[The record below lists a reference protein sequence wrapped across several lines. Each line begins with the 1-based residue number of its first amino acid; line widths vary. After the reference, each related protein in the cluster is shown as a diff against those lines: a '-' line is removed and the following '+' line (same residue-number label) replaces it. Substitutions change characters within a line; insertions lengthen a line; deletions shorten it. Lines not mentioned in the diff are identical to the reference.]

1 MKTILA
7 FITVCLICSVLSC
20 KEKKQPAP
28 EPAPAPMVEDT
39 IKPAPVVEKIET
51 VKPVK
56 NEVQHY
62 FLIAGCF
69 EYKELADKL
78 CDKLQKEGFDSK
90 LIPYFENLYLVSY
103 NGYATRKEALEALK
117 ELRQEK
123 GKEKTWMY
131 KLDN

>member
-7 FITVCLICSVLSC
+7 IITVCLLCTVISC

-28 EPAPAPMVEDT
+28 ETVPAGMVEDT
-39 IKPAPVVEKIET
+39 IKPAPVVEKTET

-56 NEVQHY
+56 SEIQHY

-78 CDKLQKEGFDSK
+78 CNKLQKEGFDSK
-90 LIPYFENLYLVSY
+90 IIPYFENLYLVSY
-103 NGYATRKEALEALK
+103 RGYATRKEALDALK
-117 ELRQEK
+117 ILQKEK
-123 GKEKTWMY
+123 GKEKTWLY
-131 KLDN
+131 KLEN

>member
-1 MKTILA
+1 
-7 FITVCLICSVLSC
+7 
-20 KEKKQPAP
+20 
-28 EPAPAPMVEDT
+28 MVEDT

-69 EYKELADKL
+69 EYKEL

-131 KLDN
+131 KLNN